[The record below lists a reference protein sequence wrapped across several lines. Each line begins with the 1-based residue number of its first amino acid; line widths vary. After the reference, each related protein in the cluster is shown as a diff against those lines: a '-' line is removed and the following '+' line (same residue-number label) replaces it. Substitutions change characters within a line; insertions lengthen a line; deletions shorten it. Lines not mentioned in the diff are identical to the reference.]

1 MQIYVCLFKHIYSI
15 LKHFFFNSWTFPNC
29 GFPDCVSFIR
39 NLLEFKDT
47 CIFSFFL
54 FLLNGTSRQRWGGT
68 IETQSEFVFAYHLP
82 SASIW
87 FCTVQHC
94 EGVHW
99 NESLHAIV
107 PVLCLWCYLGPTRGI
122 ICGVSVPHSVRPQ
135 WGYFSQPSIQTWPIT
150 ARLQKHFPCTQELT
164 AVNGGYFQSLCCQ
177 SKCQINTGR
186 RKQL

>member
-1 MQIYVCLFKHIYSI
+1 MNIVQTVAFHTVNKKFISSWDAYCI
-15 LKHFFFNSWTFPNC
+15 FFFFF
-29 GFPDCVSFIR
+29 GFFR
-39 NLLEFKDT
+39 
-47 CIFSFFL
+47 FSFF
-54 FLLNGTSRQRWGGT
+54 NRASRHRYGST
-68 IETQSEFVFAYHLP
+68 IETQSEFVFDWIP
-82 SASIW
+82 PPPPTIW
-87 FCTVQHC
+87 FFTVQHC
-94 EGVHW
+94 ERVHW

-107 PVLCLWCYLGPTRGI
+107 PVLCLWCYLGLTRGI

-164 AVNGGYFQSLCCQ
+164 AVNGGYFQSLRCQ